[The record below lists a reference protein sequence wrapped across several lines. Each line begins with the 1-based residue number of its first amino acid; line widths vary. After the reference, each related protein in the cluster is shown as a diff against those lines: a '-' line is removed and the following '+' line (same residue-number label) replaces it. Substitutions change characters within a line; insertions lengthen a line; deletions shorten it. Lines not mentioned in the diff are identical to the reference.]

1 MKFVRWARLCDVADG
16 DAAIRDID
24 SIEADVSLPNLQ
36 VLLLGENKLTS
47 IDALGLSKLTNLRS
61 LFLQNNMIT
70 CVEGL
75 SCLTALEELVSL
87 LYTLGCKAKNGTD
100 EISFHAQQVF

>member
-1 MKFVRWARLCDVADG
+1 MGDAGG
-16 DAAIRDID
+16 DAANRDID
-24 SIEADVSLPNLQ
+24 SMEADVSLPNLQ

-47 IDALGLSKLTNLRS
+47 FDALGLSKLTNLRS

-75 SCLTALEELVSL
+75 SCLIALEELVSL
-87 LYTLGCKAKNGTD
+87 LRKACLQKKNTVQWVPYSGGM
-100 EISFHAQQVF
+100 

>member
-1 MKFVRWARLCDVADG
+1 MEVTGG
-16 DAAIRDID
+16 DAANRDID
-24 SIEADVSLPNLQ
+24 SMEADVSLPNLQ
-36 VLLLGENKLTS
+36 VLLLGDNKLTS
-47 IDALGLSKLTNLRS
+47 IEALGLSKLTNLRS